1 MGRFNRFQILARKNK
16 QIREGFRKLGK
27 RTFSIPDLKKIYRE
41 NADDWE
47 IPRKTKLE
55 EFLKHL
61 LDNEILKQ
69 IEILLPR
76 GEVLSKYIFEEPT
89 LFEIATSIKS
99 KSYLS
104 HYTAMFYHGLTDNL
118 PKTIYTNT
126 ELKMSKNFNSKELEQ
141 SSIDLAFA
149 NNVRQSNQIA
159 MYEDVEIY
167 LLNSKNVEHVGV
179 KEFDLGGGKLRVTD
193 IERTLIDITVRPNY
207 SGGVQEVL
215 NAFTAAKDRVSVNR
229 LIATLKKLDYTYPYH
244 QAIGFYME
252 KSGYNESALNMLEK
266 LGIKYNFYLT
276 YKIPLREFSE
286 RWKLYYPRYFDLID
300 QA

>member
-1 MGRFNRFQILARKNK
+1 MGRLNRFQILARKSK
-16 QIREGFRKLGK
+16 HIKESFKELGK
-27 RTFSIPDLKKIYRE
+27 RTFSIPELKKIYKE
-41 NADDWE
+41 QADNWE
-47 IPRKTKLE
+47 VPRKTKFE

-61 LDNEILKQ
+61 LETEVLKQ
-69 IEILLPR
+69 IEIDLPR
-76 GEVLSKYIFEEPT
+76 AEVLSKYIFGEPT
-89 LFEIATSIKS
+89 LLEIANSIKS
-99 KSYLS
+99 RSYLS
-104 HYTAMFYHGLTDNL
+104 HYTAMFFHGLTDNL

-141 SSIDLAFA
+141 SSIDRAFA
-149 NNVRQSNQIA
+149 CNVRQSNQIA
-159 MYEDVEIY
+159 RYEDVEIY

-179 KEFDLGGGKLRVTD
+179 KEFEFDGIKLRVTD

-207 SGGVQEVL
+207 AGGVQEVL
-215 NAFTAAKDRVSVNR
+215 NAFAAAKDRVSFNR

-252 KSGYNESALNMLEK
+252 KSGYSESALNMLEK

-276 YKIPLREFSE
+276 YKMPLKEFSE

-300 QA
+300 QT